1 MQALKMKVQI
11 HDNHFAANL
20 PISMPDGEAEIIV
33 LYDTS
38 TPGAPEVNGKQDLFK
53 LFSEIDQSEH
63 TRMSK
68 VDVDAYLA
76 KERASWD

>member
-11 HDNHFAANL
+11 HDNQIAASL

-33 LYDTS
+33 LYEAQTS
-38 TPGAPEVNGKQDLFK
+38 SASEINGKQDLFK
-53 LFSEIDQSEH
+53 LFSEIDQSTH

-68 VDVDAYLA
+68 AEVDAHLET
-76 KERASWD
+76 ERASWN